1 MESLAQRASYEV
13 AKLEPGEVACHPAQQ
28 KDDHCYPAAQPL
40 LAFAGFSCLLP
51 NGVRSLKKYEAW
63 NEFDFA
69 RPLPGQTSQSFQVG
83 VVNKSVGRGKG
94 LPGLHS
100 ALI

>member
-1 MESLAQRASYEV
+1 M
-13 AKLEPGEVACHPAQQ
+13 
-28 KDDHCYPAAQPL
+28 
-40 LAFAGFSCLLP
+40 AFAGFFLLAAK
-51 NGVRSLKKYEAW
+51 RSPVSKNNEAR

-69 RPLPGQTSQSFQVG
+69 RPLPGQTSQSFEIG

-94 LPGLHS
+94 LPGFHS

>member
-1 MESLAQRASYEV
+1 MNQARWQAIPHSKKIIIVTLRRSRYGV
-13 AKLEPGEVACHPAQQ
+13 CRLF
-28 KDDHCYPAAQPL
+28 L
-40 LAFAGFSCLLP
+40 LA
-51 NGVRSLKKYEAW
+51 VKRSPVSKRYEAW

-69 RPLPGQTSQSFQVG
+69 RPLPGQTSQGFEAG

-94 LPGLHS
+94 LPGFHS

>member
-1 MESLAQRASYEV
+1 MESLAHRASNEV

-28 KDDHCYPAAQPL
+28 KSDHRYPAARPL
-40 LAFAGFSCLLP
+40 WRLPAVLLTAK
-51 NGVRSLKKYEAW
+51 RSPVSQKYEAW

-69 RPLPGQTSQSFQVG
+69 RPLPGQTSQSFQAG

-94 LPGLHS
+94 LPGFHS